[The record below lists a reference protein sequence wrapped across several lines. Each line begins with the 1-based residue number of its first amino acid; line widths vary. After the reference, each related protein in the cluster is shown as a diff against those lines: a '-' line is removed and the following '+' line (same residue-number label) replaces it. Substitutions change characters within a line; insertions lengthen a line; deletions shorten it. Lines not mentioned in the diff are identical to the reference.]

1 MKKKSAMAQR
11 TNGPQKERG
20 WMKKNIKILSCDQRS
35 IEWYAARLGIPTASS
50 FGKLVARTGKARTGK
65 TPESYKLSLL
75 AERLTRTPTGG
86 FSTAAMDRGR
96 ELEEHARAWYEQ
108 KTGRTVRQI
117 GFATDESSRW
127 GCSPDGIAERRGLEI
142 KCPML
147 PGFMEFATYGI
158 IPDDH
163 YIQMQACMW
172 IFGLK
177 IWDYVV
183 FTDVRGLLP
192 IITPVNADPALHSAF
207 DEILPSVCDDLDANE
222 VLLRKAGNGV
232 HPETPIDLSA
242 ILGEPTDEQIEA
254 MEEIKIG
261 DL

>member
-1 MKKKSAMAQR
+1 MKKQV
-11 TNGPQKERG
+11 
-20 WMKKNIKILSCDQRS
+20 KILSCDQRS
-35 IEWYAARLGIPTASS
+35 IEWYEARLGIPTASS
-50 FGKLVARTGKARTGK
+50 FGKLVARTGKAKTGK

-96 ELEEHARAWYEQ
+96 ELEEHARSWYEQ
-108 KTGRTVRQI
+108 KTGRTVKQI

-127 GCSPDGIAERRGLEI
+127 GCSPDGIMARRGLEI

-192 IITPVNADPALHSAF
+192 IITPVNADQAIHAAF
-207 DEILPSVCDDLDANE
+207 DEVLPAVCDDLDANE

-232 HPETPIDLSA
+232 SSDTPIDLSA
-242 ILGEPTDEQIEA
+242 ILGEPTAEQVGA
-254 MEEIKIG
+254 MEEMKIS